1 MRTLPIAASLLLLA
15 SPRVFAGVPSTVV
28 VAADTSDIN
37 AKIAAELQTG
47 LVAEISYG
55 LAEVFSNFARVKV
68 NLTQVSDPA
77 IVARVQA
84 CEDAECLQNVA
95 KSAKVDLVVQ
105 VRVQAKKAAKKG
117 KSEYVIHMV
126 IARDIPTRDTWREKT
141 DCQACG
147 ASELKHM
154 ASLLAST
161 IAGNIKIDTQP
172 AVEPA
177 PKAPEQV
184 VKAVKVAPPPVEI
197 EDPSPP
203 PAAEESGWHV
213 PRWVSVTSLVG
224 GAALIGTGVY
234 LLSIDGKGTC
244 DVAAPEELCARRHKT
259 RGLGIGL
266 LAGGGLAALGGLGG
280 LIFLA
285 PGSGAAR
292 LAFEFTGSSISVG
305 GTF

>member
-1 MRTLPIAASLLLLA
+1 MRTLPIAASILLLA
-15 SPRVFAGVPSTVV
+15 SPRVFAGVPSTVA
-28 VAADTSDIN
+28 VAVDTSDIN
-37 AKIAAELQTG
+37 PKTAVEVQTG
-47 LVAEISYG
+47 LEAEVAYG

-68 NLTQVSDPA
+68 NIAQVSDPQ
-77 IVARVQA
+77 ILARIQI

-105 VRVQAKKAAKKG
+105 VRVQAKKVAKKG
-117 KSEYVIHMV
+117 KPEYAIHMV
-126 IARDIPTRDTWREKT
+126 IARDAPTRDTWREKT

-147 ASELKHM
+147 ASEIKHM

-177 PKAPEQV
+177 PKAPEKV
-184 VKAVKVAPPPVEI
+184 VKLAPPPVEM
-197 EDPSPP
+197 EEPSPP
-203 PAAEESGWHV
+203 PAPEERGWQV
-213 PRWVSVTSLVG
+213 PRWVSVTALVG

-234 LLSIDGKGTC
+234 MLSIDGKGTC
-244 DVAAPEELCARRHKT
+244 NLAASEELCARRHKT

-280 LIFLA
+280 LIFFA

-292 LAFEFTGSSISVG
+292 LALEVTGSSISVG